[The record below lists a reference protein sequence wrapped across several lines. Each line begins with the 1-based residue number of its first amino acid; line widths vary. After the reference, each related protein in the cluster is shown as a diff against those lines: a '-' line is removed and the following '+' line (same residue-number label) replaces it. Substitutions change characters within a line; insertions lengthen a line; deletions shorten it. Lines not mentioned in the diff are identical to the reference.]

1 MQKLN
6 YQKLMSLN
14 PVKIGAMV
22 NGLQQKIEFFE
33 NPIHG
38 QDAPVIAVY
47 ASYAYETDFFDLDD
61 LTSPDY
67 EDYHL
72 YFYPEGCMHIF
83 ELNDNLGHDY
93 SYR

>member
-6 YQKLMSLN
+6 YNKLMSLN

-22 NGLQQKIEFFE
+22 NGYQQKIEFFE

-38 QDAPVIAVY
+38 QDAPVIAVW

-61 LTSPDY
+61 LTSSEAD
-67 EDYHL
+67 DYHL
-72 YFYPEGCMHIF
+72 YFSPENCLHVF
-83 ELNDNLGHDY
+83 ELNEL
-93 SYR
+93 